1 MRTKRISES
10 RSIISNVMQPSQ
22 ANPNGNVHGGE
33 IMKIMDTCA
42 GVAAMR
48 HCKSNAV
55 TLRVDELIFHCP
67 VYVGQLVVCEAELVY
82 TGHSSMEIRVTLNV
96 DDMTTETPT
105 KTALSAYFTFVALD
119 SQGVPCEVPQLELE
133 SDEER
138 AAFEMGRQ
146 RHLANIAKSK
156 KAQNGVK

>member
-1 MRTKRISES
+1 MRTKKIAES

-48 HCKSNAV
+48 HCKTNAV

-82 TGHSSMEIRVTLNV
+82 TGRSSMEIRVTVHV
-96 DDMTTETPT
+96 DDMTAETPT

-119 SQGVPCEVPQLELE
+119 SHGIPCEVPQLELE
-133 SDEER
+133 TEEER
-138 AAFEMGRQ
+138 VAFEMGRK
-146 RHLANIAKSK
+146 RHLDNISKSK
-156 KAQNGVK
+156 QSKTGKK